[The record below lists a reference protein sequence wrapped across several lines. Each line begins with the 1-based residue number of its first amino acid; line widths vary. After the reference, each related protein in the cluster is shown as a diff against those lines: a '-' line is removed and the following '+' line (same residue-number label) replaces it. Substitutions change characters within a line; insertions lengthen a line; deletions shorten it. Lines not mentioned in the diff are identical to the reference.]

1 MMKVLFLSV
10 CMFAGLKA
18 GLFET
23 DTHEKASQRMGLLKQ
38 FKENASDASAITK
51 RGEYALIKGQ
61 EQSLAR
67 IRAEV
72 LTLGLPEQERTALL
86 SDLDTYKETVR
97 GIGTQLQKSAPE
109 LHQHYRRLLDGLGEF
124 NRRLGSIG
132 LRELLH
138 GWREL
143 SRVKGRFVKEP
154 DARLAKTFDTAWTEV
169 SVTISELYL
178 DEEMEA
184 PLLEYL
190 DAYKAYFEE
199 VKHAYKAVGYAD
211 VSSLKPLTYKIKMQM
226 EMMAPRLAER
236 H

>member
-1 MMKVLFLSV
+1 M
-10 CMFAGLKA
+10 
-18 GLFET
+18 FET
-23 DTHEKASQRMGLLKQ
+23 DVHEKAAQRMGLLKQ

-51 RGEYALIKGQ
+51 RGEYTLRSTQ
-61 EQSLAR
+61 EQGITR

-72 LTLGLPEQERTALL
+72 ASLGLPEQERSAILK
-86 SDLDTYKETVR
+86 DLDTYKATVSS
-97 GIGTQLQKSAPE
+97 IGAELQKSAPY

-143 SRVKGRFVKEP
+143 SRVKGRFVKQP
-154 DARLAKTFDTAWTEV
+154 DARLAKAFDTAWTNV

-199 VKHAYKAVGYAD
+199 VNRAYKAVGYAD
-211 VSSLKPLTYKIKMQM
+211 VSRLKPLTYKIKMQL
-226 EMMAPRLAER
+226 EMMAPRLAQR
-236 H
+236 R